1 MGDAVKLSKVEGIRL
16 SKVEAIKRESRYLR
30 GSIAEELRQD
40 SSRFSEADYQLLK
53 FHGTYEQ
60 HDRDTATQRKQRGL
74 EKDYQFMVRL
84 KVPGGRLTADQY
96 LAVDELA
103 GRYANGSLRITTR
116 QGFQLHGVIKR
127 NLKATIAEINA
138 AAITTLGACGDVVRN
153 ITTSPAPIR
162 DPVHHE
168 LERNA
173 KLLTEKLLPRT
184 RAYHEIWVNGEKVAL
199 NGDEAEPE
207 PIYGNTYL
215 PRKFKIGLT
224 IPEDNSIDVLTHD
237 IAIIALFEGEELT
250 GYNLA
255 LGGGMGMT
263 HNKPNTYPRL
273 ATPVA
278 FVEPDDLVPAVQ
290 AVVKLQ
296 RDHGD
301 RSDRKHARL
310 KYVVEE
316 KGAEWT
322 KATLE
327 RYLGHALG
335 PPRPMPPLQVPD
347 HTGWHPQGDGK
358 WYLGV
363 PVSSGRIVDRKG
375 ERLRTALREAVGRFR
390 LDPVLSPQQD
400 ILLSNVA
407 PEDRAE
413 VEATLKGHGVL
424 LAEDLSPVRLNAL
437 ACPAL
442 PTCGL
447 ALTEA
452 ERVKLPLIA
461 EIEDALRRHGLERE
475 RMSVRIVGCPNGCA
489 RPYTGDIG
497 LVGRMPGYY
506 ALYVGGDFEGT
517 RLSHRLVDKV
527 ALKDVVATLEPL
539 FAFFARE
546 RRPGEAFGDF
556 CHRHGPERLAP
567 LLAVTDQAMGER
579 RTGTA

>member
-1 MGDAVKLSKVEGIRL
+1 MTNPTEIAPTAARKPSKVEHF
-16 SKVEAIKRESRYLR
+16 KRESRYLR
-30 GSIAEELRQD
+30 GTIAEELASDASQ
-40 SSRFSEADYQLLK
+40 FSEANFQLLK

-60 HDRDTATQRKQRGL
+60 YDRDTATARKQKGL
-74 EKDYQFMVRL
+74 EKEYQCMVRI
-84 KVPGGRLTADQY
+84 KIPGGRLTADQY
-96 LAVDELA
+96 LAMDDLA
-103 GRYANGSLRITTR
+103 ERYANGTLRITTR
-116 QGFQLHGVIKR
+116 QGFQVHGVIKSD
-127 NLKATIAEINA
+127 LKATIADINA
-138 AAITTLGACGDVVRN
+138 ILLTTLGACGDVVRN

-162 DPVHHE
+162 DAAHQR
-168 LERNA
+168 LERDA
-173 KLLTEKLLPRT
+173 KLLTKNLLPRT
-184 RAYHEIWVNGEKVAL
+184 RAYHEIWVNGEKVEL
-199 NGDEAEPE
+199 NEDENEEIE
-207 PIYGNTYL
+207 PIYGDTYL

-237 IAIIALFEGEELT
+237 IAIIALFEGDELE

-263 HNKPNTYPRL
+263 HNKPKTFPRI
-273 ATPVA
+273 ATPIA
-278 FVEPDDLVPAVQ
+278 FVEPDDLVAAVV

-296 RDHGD
+296 RDYGD

-327 RYLGHALG
+327 RYFGRALA
-335 PPRPMPPLQVPD
+335 PPRPMPPFQVPD

-363 PVSSGRIVDRKG
+363 PVSSGRIVDRDG
-375 ERLRTALREAVGRFR
+375 ERLRTALREVIGGYR
-390 LDPVLSPQQD
+390 LDPVLSPVQD

-407 PEDRAE
+407 PEDRAK
-413 VEATLKGHGVL
+413 VEATLKEHGVL
-424 LAEDLSPVRLNAL
+424 LAEDLSPVRLHAL

-461 EIEDALRRHGLERE
+461 EIEGLLRRYGLEGE

-497 LVGRMPGYY
+497 IVGRMPGYY

-517 RLSHRLVDKV
+517 RLSTRLLDKV
-527 ALKDVVATLEPL
+527 ALEDVAATLEPL
-539 FAFFARE
+539 FGFFACDRL
-546 RRPGEAFGDF
+546 PGERFGDF
-556 CHRHGPERLAP
+556 CHRHNPEFLRGVVNCAR
-567 LLAVTDQAMGER
+567 AAAE
-579 RTGTA
+579 

>member
-1 MGDAVKLSKVEGIRL
+1 M
-16 SKVEAIKRESRYLR
+16 
-30 GSIAEELRQD
+30 EELVSD
-40 SSRFSEADYQLLK
+40 GSRFREADFQLLK

-60 HDRDTATQRKQRGL
+60 YDRDTATPRKKKGL
-74 EKDYQFMVRL
+74 EKEYQFMVRL
-84 KVPGGRLTADQY
+84 KIPAGRLTAEQY
-96 LAVDELA
+96 LGVDDLA
-103 GRYANGSLRITTR
+103 GRYANGTLRITTR
-116 QGFQLHGVIKR
+116 QDFQLHGVIKK

-138 AAITTLGACGDVVRN
+138 TLLTTLGACGDVVRN
-153 ITTSPAPIR
+153 IITSPAPIR
-162 DPVHHE
+162 DVVHQR
-168 LERNA
+168 LERDA

-184 RAYHEIWVNGEKVAL
+184 HAYHEIWVNGQKVDF
-199 NGDEAEPE
+199 NGEAKEETE
-207 PIYGNTYL
+207 PIYGKTYL

-237 IAIIALFEGEELT
+237 IAIIALFEGDELK
-250 GYNLA
+250 GYNFA

-263 HNKPNTYPRL
+263 HNKPKTYPRL
-273 ATPVA
+273 ATPIA
-278 FVEPDDLVPAVQ
+278 FVEPDDLVAAVE

-296 RDHGD
+296 RDYGD

-316 KGAEWT
+316 NGVEWIKT
-322 KATLE
+322 TFE
-327 RYLGHALG
+327 RYFGHALG
-335 PPRPMPPLQVPD
+335 PPRTIPSLQVPD
-347 HTGWHPQGDGK
+347 HLGWHPQGDGK
-358 WYLGV
+358 WYLGI
-363 PVSSGRIVDRKG
+363 PVSSGRVVDRKD
-375 ERLRTALREAVGRFR
+375 ERLRTALRDVIGRYR
-390 LDPVLSPQQD
+390 LDPILSPQQD

-407 PEDRAE
+407 PDDRAE

-461 EIEDALRRHGLERE
+461 EIEEVLARYGLAQE

-517 RLSHRLVDKV
+517 RLSERLVDKV

-539 FAFFARE
+539 FAFFAHE
-546 RRPGEAFGDF
+546 RRSGEGFGDF
-556 CHRHGPERLAP
+556 CHRHNADFLRDLTRGQ
-567 LLAVTDQAMGER
+567 AVAE
-579 RTGTA
+579 